1 MCDKKFYYKLGENIR
16 GLRRLYG
23 ETQLDLAIAI
33 DVKPTTISNYE
44 MGERL
49 PERTI
54 ERDVLIRIAKHYM
67 ITEDELLNGDFSNT
81 KKFNNYKINDIEK
94 KREFLII
101 NDIIRHFIF

>member
-16 GLRRLYG
+16 GLRRMYG

-33 DVKPTTISNYE
+33 DVKPNTISNYE

-54 ERDVLIRIAKHYM
+54 ERDVLIRI
-67 ITEDELLNGDFSNT
+67 G
-81 KKFNNYKINDIEK
+81 
-94 KREFLII
+94 
-101 NDIIRHFIF
+101 